1 MKNNRAFL
9 LMVVLLLPLLFIN
22 ISTAHDWGDDFAA
35 FIGQAKA
42 ILAGKE
48 YFKTGFVPNLEKPD
62 LVASPLGWSLLLLPV
77 VAVYGVNLVALKVY
91 LSIFYV
97 LWGFFLFLIFRR
109 KKETLFAALVVS
121 FIFYH
126 PQFIGFKAEVLS
138 DAAFAALFSLS
149 LYFVSRLEKLTT
161 LHLLIL
167 GLTIGFSCLI
177 RPLGFVLMGSVV
189 FEFVRL
195 KDWKLKRLHVLIPIL
210 SAILLHFLIGKVFF
224 PCESAYSH
232 YTHFLGKEVG
242 VNIVENAQFYFAQ
255 WQAYW
260 SMLTAHST
268 GKMFLAYLFSFL
280 LFVGFLRYLL
290 LWNVY
295 AITVLAYLAVVFI
308 WPFRSQGFRYIYP
321 VLPFFIYISFESLS
335 RMIQLNR
342 RTTTWVSNTL
352 LIYFLFL
359 CFTFNAEPFQRNLV
373 QHGSQTNSAKALYSF
388 LEYEVSNSS
397 RVVFTKP
404 RVLCLYSGTNALYPI
419 ANSDFGKIKEEYT
432 RYGVHYFVR
441 CKNSNLECYNAIYSS
456 YIDSM
461 ERQKVLLWSNTDFDV
476 YKRNP

>member
-1 MKNNRAFL
+1 MQ
-9 LMVVLLLPLLFIN
+9 PLLRC
-22 ISTAHDWGDDFAA
+22 
-35 FIGQAKA
+35 
-42 ILAGKE
+42 
-48 YFKTGFVPNLEKPD
+48 
-62 LVASPLGWSLLLLPV
+62 
-77 VAVYGVNLVALKVY
+77 
-91 LSIFYV
+91 
-97 LWGFFLFLIFRR
+97 FR
-109 KKETLFAALVVS
+109 F
-121 FIFYH
+121 
-126 PQFIGFKAEVLS
+126 P
-138 DAAFAALFSLS
+138 

-210 SAILLHFLIGKVFF
+210 SAFLLHFLIGKVFF

-388 LEYEVSNSS
+388 LEHEVSNSS

-404 RVLCLYSGTNALYPI
+404 RVLCLYSRTNGLYPI
-419 ANSDFGKIKEEYT
+419 ANLDFGKIKEEYT